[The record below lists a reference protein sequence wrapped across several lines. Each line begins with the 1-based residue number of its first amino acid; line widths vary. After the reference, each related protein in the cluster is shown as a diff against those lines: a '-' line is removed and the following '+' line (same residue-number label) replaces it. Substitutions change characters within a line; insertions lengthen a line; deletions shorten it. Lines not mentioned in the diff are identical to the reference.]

1 MDFYVKLCIEK
12 VIESIYSKGT
22 FCTKSNHGI
31 YDEYFCASH
40 KGHFRV
46 FQVFLK
52 LTATF
57 MAAVCRLKKK
67 TMIVFTNQNILCI
80 VKNIHDVGN
89 FVNKF

>member
-57 MAAVCRLKKK
+57 MAAVCRLKKNNDRFHK
-67 TMIVFTNQNILCI
+67 PKYIMYCKKYT
-80 VKNIHDVGN
+80 
-89 FVNKF
+89 